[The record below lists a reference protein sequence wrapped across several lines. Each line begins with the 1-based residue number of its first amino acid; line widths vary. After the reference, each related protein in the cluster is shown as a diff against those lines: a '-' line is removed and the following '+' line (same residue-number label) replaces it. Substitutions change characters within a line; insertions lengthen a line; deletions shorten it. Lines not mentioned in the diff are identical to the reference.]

1 MLDCDYG
8 DADRQQL
15 MAKVW
20 SGFPWP
26 AGATIHG
33 WT

>member
-20 SGFPWP
+20 SRFPSP
-26 AGATIHG
+26 ASIADP
-33 WT
+33 